1 MDSKNITYIKIT
13 LAVTIVIVVS
23 MMIGLQAVL
32 YMDGFVNSETTE
44 DTSIEVIQ
52 NTTTNYQGNNV
63 TIDVLDSS
71 QFEKS
76 IPTDIDT
83 FINSTAT
90 IYSQDGEELTSQGSA
105 FIYAEKYL
113 MTNEHVISNQNQ
125 EQIIKYGDGTWT
137 RGKVIGVDI
146 HTDIAIIKP
155 DEIPSSAINIPIME
169 ENYNSYDN
177 VLAIGS
183 PNDLESTITTGIISG
198 IDRTISTTNS
208 QYSIPGMIQVDAALN
223 PGNSGGPLIH
233 KEEGSIIGVNQATE
247 GENLGFA
254 IPMDIANNVGKT
266 IIEEGEY
273 NAPRIGI
280 QTVELNPVTESEFNN
295 TDSIEFGLVLV
306 DVVENTPASEKFD
319 NANINYENKTVV
331 LKEIDST
338 PVQTHE
344 ELSSYVMRNKNV
356 GDELEMKLIIDGE
369 EKYITIELD
378 ERE

>member
-1 MDSKNITYIKIT
+1 MDSKNIKYIKIT
-13 LAVTIVIVVS
+13 IAVTIVIVVS
-23 MMIGLQAVL
+23 MMIGIQAVL
-32 YMDGFVNSETTE
+32 YMDGFINSETTD

-52 NTTTNYQGNNV
+52 NTTTDYQGNNV
-63 TIDVLDSS
+63 TIDILDSS
-71 QFEKS
+71 QFEKN
-76 IPTDIDT
+76 IPTDIDL

-105 FIYAEKYL
+105 FVYAEEYL
-113 MTNEHVISNQNQ
+113 MTNEHVISNQNE

-137 RGKVIGVDI
+137 SGEVIGMDI

-155 DEIPSSAINIPIME
+155 DEIPSSSINIPIME
-169 ENYNSYDN
+169 DNYNTYDN
-177 VLAIGS
+177 VFAIGS

-254 IPMDIANNVGKT
+254 IPMDIANNVGQT

-295 TDSIEFGLVLV
+295 TDTVDFGLVLV
-306 DVVENTPASEKFD
+306 DVVEDTPVFEKFEETGID
-319 NANINYENKTVV
+319 YENKTIV

-356 GDELEMKLIIDGE
+356 DEELDMKLIVDGV
-369 EKYITIELD
+369 EKQVTIQLD